1 MKVLYKAVK
10 YHINNRYYNIG
21 NVILKANCKMA
32 FEGKHGQGEK

>member
-10 YHINNRYYNIG
+10 YINNRYYNIG

-32 FEGKHGQGEK
+32 FEGKHGQ